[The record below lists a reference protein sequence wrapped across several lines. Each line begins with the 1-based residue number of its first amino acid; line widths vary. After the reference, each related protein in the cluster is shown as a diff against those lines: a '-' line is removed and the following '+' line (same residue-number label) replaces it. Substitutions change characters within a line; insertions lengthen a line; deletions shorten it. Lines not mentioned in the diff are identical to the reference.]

1 MSTTLSLRGID
12 DLASTT
18 PEAFLNPTPS
28 STPLQPQ
35 SAWCWHSRE
44 KSLELPIVFS
54 RDCVCCHDFHIL
66 LSWETVFMPAFPID
80 NAVASSIVIRTT
92 ADKKILLV
100 VKTSCKLFA
109 NESMTSAGLSRSLI
123 GVCNTTS

>member
-1 MSTTLSLRGID
+1 
-12 DLASTT
+12 
-18 PEAFLNPTPS
+18 
-28 STPLQPQ
+28 
-35 SAWCWHSRE
+35 
-44 KSLELPIVFS
+44 
-54 RDCVCCHDFHIL
+54 
-66 LSWETVFMPAFPID
+66 MPAFPID